1 MKIKK
6 FPLNDN
12 FIKIPVAHRGL
23 HTDKIAENSLL
34 AIKNAVESGYGV
46 EIDVHLLADGKLAVV
61 HDSNLKRVTGKEVI
75 VETLTS
81 EQLKEYKLW
90 DGQDIPL
97 FDQVLELIDGRS
109 PLLIELK
116 FDNKFDSRQAAA
128 VLKRL
133 ESYPYPDKIALQ
145 SFHPAAVKYLKEN
158 TDKYAVGFLCS
169 YKLGNRS
176 RFVTYVLKSLKLY
189 NKMHS
194 DFISYDINFLPN
206 KYVDKLRR
214 KGEQLLCWTV
224 NSKEKLER
232 AKPIVDNIIFEK
244 IKPE

>member
-1 MKIKK
+1 MKTTK

-23 HTDKIAENSLL
+23 HSDVLAENSLK
-34 AIKNAVESGYGV
+34 AIQKAVECGYGV
-46 EIDVHLLADGKLAVV
+46 EIDVHLLADGKLVVV

-97 FDQVLELIDGRS
+97 FEQVLNLIDGRS

-116 FDNKFDSRQAAA
+116 FENKFDSNQADA
-128 VLKRL
+128 VLKVL

-145 SFHPAAVKYLKEN
+145 SFHPSAVKYLKER

-169 YKLGNRS
+169 YKLGNRPK
-176 RFVTYVLKSLKLY
+176 FVTYLLKSLKLY
-189 NKMHS
+189 NKIHS

-206 KYVDKLRR
+206 KYVDKFRK

-224 NSKEKLER
+224 NSKEKLEK
-232 AKPIVDNIIFEK
+232 AKPLVDNIIFEK